1 MPGEKAQSR
10 SYTHLY
16 FNVYCFRFSSEAAFR
31 TLEPEL
37 WLLVLP
43 SVVSLHQADRFSMF
57 QLLSLGDV
65 FYR

>member
-10 SYTHLY
+10 SYTHLC

-37 WLLVLP
+37 WLLVVP
-43 SVVSLHQADRFSMF
+43 SASRRQAGGFSMF
-57 QLLSLGDV
+57 QLLSLEDA